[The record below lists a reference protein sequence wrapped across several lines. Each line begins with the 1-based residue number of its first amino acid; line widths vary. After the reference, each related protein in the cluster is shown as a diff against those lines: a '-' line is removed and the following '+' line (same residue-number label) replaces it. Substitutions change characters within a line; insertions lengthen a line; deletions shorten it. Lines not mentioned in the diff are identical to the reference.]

1 MKRLFSIYAWTV
13 AGLFFIIIMIISILF
28 LSFIP
33 SKKFHPVFRSCMRFL
48 FSLLFVRVKREYLQ
62 PLDFNERCIYMPNH
76 VSLLDAPLCS
86 AYMPEFITALEAIE
100 HFRWP
105 IYGRLTKLYGNIPI
119 DRKSP
124 QNSIKTL
131 QIAKNTLE
139 KSNSMV
145 IFPEGSRTEDGT
157 IGRFKKMP
165 FQLAKDAGVAIVP
178 VGVSGAYKLNPKHSM
193 ILRPS
198 KVKIKFGAPIPAEKV
213 AKMNIDELVESVRNQ
228 VLSLHEYN

>member
-100 HFRWP
+100 HFQVAYLW
-105 IYGRLTKLYGNIPI
+105 
-119 DRKSP
+119 
-124 QNSIKTL
+124 
-131 QIAKNTLE
+131 
-139 KSNSMV
+139 
-145 IFPEGSRTEDGT
+145 EG
-157 IGRFKKMP
+157 
-165 FQLAKDAGVAIVP
+165 
-178 VGVSGAYKLNPKHSM
+178 
-193 ILRPS
+193 
-198 KVKIKFGAPIPAEKV
+198 
-213 AKMNIDELVESVRNQ
+213 
-228 VLSLHEYN
+228 